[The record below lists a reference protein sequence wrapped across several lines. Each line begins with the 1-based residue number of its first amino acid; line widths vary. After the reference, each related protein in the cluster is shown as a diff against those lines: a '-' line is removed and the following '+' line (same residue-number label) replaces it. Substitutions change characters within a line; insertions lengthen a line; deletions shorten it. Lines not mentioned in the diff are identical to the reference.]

1 MKFYSRKGFS
11 MMAISSFLLFLSLFC
26 LVNEEYILFA
36 VILAAL
42 FYLLWTIFDTHYV
55 ISDNKLHYKS
65 ALLKG
70 SIEISSIVEITR
82 NRTMFAGLKPATAS
96 KGIIIRFN
104 KWDDIYMSPANAD
117 AFVQALMAA
126 NPAIK
131 LR

>member
-1 MKFYSRKGFS
+1 
-11 MMAISSFLLFLSLFC
+11 MMAISGFLLILSLFC
-26 LVNEEYILFA
+26 LVNEAYIPF
-36 VILAAL
+36 VVTLATL
-42 FYLLWTIFDTHYV
+42 LYLLWTIFDTHYV

-96 KGIIIRFN
+96 KGIIIRYN

-117 AFVQALMAA
+117 AFVQALIAV

>member
-26 LVNEEYILFA
+26 LVNEDYILFA

-82 NRTMFAGLKPATAS
+82 NRTMFAGLRPATAT
-96 KGIIIRFN
+96 KGIIIRYN

>member
-1 MKFYSRKGFS
+1 MKFFSRKGFS
-11 MMAISSFLLFLSLFC
+11 MMAMSSFLLFLSFFC
-26 LVNEEYILFA
+26 LVNEDYILFA

-82 NRTMFAGLKPATAS
+82 NRTMFAGLRPATAS
-96 KGIIIRFN
+96 KGIIIRYN
-104 KWDDIYMSPANAD
+104 KWDDIYMSPIDAD
-117 AFVQALMAA
+117 TFIQALMAA

>member
-26 LVNEEYILFA
+26 LVNEDYILFA

-65 ALLKG
+65 ALPKG

-82 NRTMFAGLKPATAS
+82 NKTMFAGLRPATAA
-96 KGIIIRFN
+96 KGIIIRYN
-104 KWDDIYMSPANAD
+104 KWDDIYMSPTNAD

-126 NPAIK
+126 NPSIK
-131 LR
+131 LQ

>member
-26 LVNEEYILFA
+26 LINEDYILFA

-82 NRTMFAGLKPATAS
+82 NRTMFAGLRPATAT
-96 KGIIIRFN
+96 KGIIIRYN

-117 AFVQALMAA
+117 AFVQALMVA

>member
-26 LVNEEYILFA
+26 LVNEAYIPFV
-36 VILAAL
+36 VILATL

-55 ISDNKLHYKS
+55 ILDNKLHYKS

-70 SIEISSIVEITR
+70 SIEISSIVEIR
-82 NRTMFAGLKPATAS
+82 KNKTMFAGLRPATAT
-96 KGIIIRFN
+96 KGIIIRYN

>member
-1 MKFYSRKGFS
+1 
-11 MMAISSFLLFLSLFC
+11 MAISSFLLFLSLFC

>member
-11 MMAISSFLLFLSLFC
+11 MMAISGFLLILSLFC
-26 LVNEEYILFA
+26 LVNEAYIPF
-36 VILAAL
+36 VVTLATL
-42 FYLLWTIFDTHYV
+42 LYLLWTIFDTHYV

-82 NRTMFAGLKPATAS
+82 NKTMLAGLRPATAS
-96 KGIIIRFN
+96 KGIIIRYN

-117 AFVQALMAA
+117 AFVQALIAV

>member
-11 MMAISSFLLFLSLFC
+11 MMAISGFLLILSLFC
-26 LVNEEYILFA
+26 LVNEAYIPF
-36 VILAAL
+36 VVTLATL
-42 FYLLWTIFDTHYV
+42 LYLLWTIFDTHYV

-82 NRTMFAGLKPATAS
+82 NKTMLAGLRPATAS
-96 KGIIIRFN
+96 KGIIIRYN
-104 KWDDIYMSPANAD
+104 KWDDIYMSPANVD
-117 AFVQALMAA
+117 AFVQALIAV

>member
-1 MKFYSRKGFS
+1 

-26 LVNEEYILFA
+26 LVNEDYILFA

-70 SIEISSIVEITR
+70 SIEISSIVEIR
-82 NRTMFAGLKPATAS
+82 KNKTMFAGLRPATAS
-96 KGIIIRFN
+96 KGIIIRYN

-126 NPAIK
+126 NPSIK